1 MPSPAWRIPPRLIT
15 LAVCATFLTGGF
27 ITAVG
32 IHLPYAVQRPGPT
45 LDTLGALDGEE
56 LITISGIDTYPTDG
70 ELRLTT
76 VSVVGGPGYPVRA
89 SDVLRAWTLE
99 REFVLPVE
107 SVFNP
112 EVSREELDEQASM
125 QMTSS
130 QTNATVSALESLGY
144 EVPQTLTIAGAG
156 PGTGAEGVVEAGDLL
171 LSIAAPGQ
179 GLVEVEA
186 FSDLSAVL
194 RETVPGAV
202 VTLGLE
208 REGEAMD
215 VEIVTGEGPHGAL
228 LGIYIDPEVEIPY
241 VIDFDIEDIG
251 GPSAGL
257 MFSLAI
263 TDLLTEED
271 LAAGQHVA
279 GTGTV
284 DLAGQVGAIGG
295 IVQKMHGSVRD
306 GAEWFLA
313 PAGNCADVL
322 GNIPDGLE
330 VVAVDT
336 LTEAKEALLDVT
348 AGRTDELPR
357 CE

>member
-1 MPSPAWRIPPRLIT
+1 MGL
-15 LAVCATFLTGGF
+15 CAILLTGAF
-27 ITAVG
+27 LAAVS

-45 LDTLGALDGEE
+45 LDTLGSLEGEE
-56 LITISGIDTYPTDG
+56 LITISGIETYPTDG

-76 VSVVGGPGYPVRA
+76 VSVVGGPGYPVSA
-89 SDVLRAWTLE
+89 SDVLRGWALD
-99 REFVLPVE
+99 REFVVPVE

-112 EVSREELDEQASM
+112 EVSREELDEQASV

-130 QTNATVSALESLGY
+130 QTNATVSALEALGY

-156 PGTGAEGVVEAGDLL
+156 AGTGAEEVVEAGDLL
-171 LSIAAPGQ
+171 LSIEAPGE

-194 RETVPGAV
+194 RETTPGAI

-208 REGEAMD
+208 REGEEID
-215 VEIVTGEGPHGAL
+215 VEIVTAEGPHGAL
-228 LGIYIDPEVEIPY
+228 LGIFIDPEVEIPY
-241 VIDFDIEDIG
+241 AIDFDIEGIG

-263 TDLLTEED
+263 TDLLSDED
-271 LAAGQHVA
+271 LAAGQQVA

-313 PAGNCADVL
+313 PEGNCADVV

-330 VVAVDT
+330 VVAVST
-336 LTEAKEALLDVT
+336 LMEAKDALLDVT
-348 AGRTDELPR
+348 AGRIDQLPR